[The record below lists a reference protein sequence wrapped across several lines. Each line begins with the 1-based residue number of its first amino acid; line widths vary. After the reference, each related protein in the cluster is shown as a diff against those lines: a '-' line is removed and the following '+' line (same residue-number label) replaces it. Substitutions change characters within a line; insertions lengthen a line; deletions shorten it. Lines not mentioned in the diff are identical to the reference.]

1 VHAPRAASRAPQGGG
16 ARGDYNALA
25 ALPLP
30 KRSEWRCIGNDTA
43 IGLIQP
49 FGAPSVR
56 RLEIRSSNVPPA
68 VAELALAAA
77 AEGGRVPIV
86 LGPPAGGEAQAGGLT
101 AAFQGDGRLVVNS
114 APLIRLARA
123 AATKLGAP
131 VAVVLRAEPEQR
143 RCRVWLAAPG
153 STGAALEAG
162 ELPEGVV
169 QLSEGAKESDSVAA
183 AAAPVP
189 RPPEARTLVLAPKP
203 LPGPLAGQQG
213 AFFQPERLIGD
224 GTYVCSLPCALE
236 SSNRLRIKRRLVP
249 TAFEGALAAAGLLN
263 RRGCPCTPVFL
274 GPPGDV
280 GRRLYVLSARL
291 EDFSQRLQITSL
303 PLIRLLRASA
313 ATAGGAPLDLA
324 FRADPDRGVCFLWLA
339 PAGATGAALEA
350 PALPTGVAQLSEAA
364 LAAAAAAAARS

>member
-1 VHAPRAASRAPQGGG
+1 MHAPRAASRAPQGGG

-189 RPPEARTLVLAPKP
+189 RPPEARTLVANLEAVAVPAIISATNTTNATNTNPFFPPSLPVAQPPTLQTDKYRLEFDGGSRGNHGAAGFGWAIVNHNTGKIIKQHGAR
-203 LPGPLAGQQG
+203 LPGRATNNVAEYQG
-213 AFFQPERLIGD
+213 LI
-224 GTYVCSLPCALE
+224 
-236 SSNRLRIKRRLVP
+236 N
-249 TAFEGALAAAGLLN
+249 GL
-263 RRGCPCTPVFL
+263 
-274 GPPGDV
+274 
-280 GRRLYVLSARL
+280 
-291 EDFSQRLQITSL
+291 
-303 PLIRLLRASA
+303 
-313 ATAGGAPLDLA
+313 
-324 FRADPDRGVCFLWLA
+324 
-339 PAGATGAALEA
+339 
-350 PALPTGVAQLSEAA
+350 EAA
-364 LAAAAAAAARS
+364 LNLGVRCVWHTYSPQWTRSADAHPEAQPRRNIMAQGDSELVVRQVIGRYQARRRRRATRFAVR